1 MRVLKVINYIHCP
14 ECRVESEIKTDLDE
28 IFEEP
33 IYCPFCGYAEEKE
46 EIDEELL
53 DDDDY

>member
-28 IFEEP
+28 IFKEP
-33 IYCPFCGYAEEKE
+33 RYCPFCGHAEE
-46 EIDEELL
+46 EIDEELF
-53 DDDDY
+53 DNEDY